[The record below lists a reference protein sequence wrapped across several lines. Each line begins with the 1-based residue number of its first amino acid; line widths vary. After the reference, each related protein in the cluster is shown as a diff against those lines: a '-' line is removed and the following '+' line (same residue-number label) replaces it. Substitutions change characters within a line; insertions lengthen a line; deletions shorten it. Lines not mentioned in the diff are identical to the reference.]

1 LHYLNPYSLGFIF
14 STLFSALFIHCCKKF
29 NILLDHPSE
38 RKEHKEPVPLIGG
51 MVLFIYTLYLK
62 LNQQFIDIRKELPLY
77 IVFTIGLIDDLVELR
92 YYTKLILQFLAGAFF
107 INAYHFVFTNNAM
120 LDAFLTLVFFVTL
133 LNAFNLVDGINGLLV
148 GLAIIYFTFTQ
159 NFVYLPVLFV
169 LFLFNVFDKLFM
181 GDSGAFLIAYLLISD
196 KHVPRELTKTLVFF
210 GYPMYEIASSFLRRL
225 LLKKNPFKPD
235 RFHLHHI
242 GTKVF
247 GSTFFLILAYSLV
260 IGFVLLS
267 TKEFGLFVYIAISLL
282 IFLFQFIFIKNNRS
296 INDSNGMTERNESN
310 F

>member
-1 LHYLNPYSLGFIF
+1 MNHYALGIVF
-14 STLFSALFIHCCKKF
+14 SVLLSSFLVVCCKKF
-29 NILLDHPSE
+29 GILLDHPSE
-38 RKEHKEPVPLIGG
+38 RKEHRESVPLVGG
-51 MVLFIYTLYLK
+51 VVLFIYYTLYLK
-62 LNQQFIDIRKELPLY
+62 SNQQFTDIKKELPLY
-77 IVFTIGLIDDLVELR
+77 IVFIIGLIDDLVELR
-92 YYTKLILQFLAGAFF
+92 YYTKLLLQFFAGLFF
-107 INAYHFVFTNNAM
+107 INSYNFVFTNNM
-120 LDAFLTLVFFVTL
+120 KLDVVLTIIFFITL

-159 NFVYLPVLFV
+159 NYVYLPVLFV
-169 LFLFNVFDKLFM
+169 LFLFNGFNKLFM

-196 KHVPRELTKTLVFF
+196 EQVPRELTKALVFF

-247 GSTFFLILAYSLV
+247 GNTFFLILAYSLV

-267 TKEFGLFVYIAISLL
+267 TKEFGLFVYIGLSLL
-282 IFLFQFIFIKNNRS
+282 IFFFQLITIKNNSS
-296 INDSNGMTERNESN
+296 INDSNGLPERDKSN

>member
-1 LHYLNPYSLGFIF
+1 MNPYAFGIIF
-14 STLFSALFIHCCKKF
+14 SVLLSAFLVTCCEKF

-38 RKEHKEPVPLIGG
+38 RKEHKEPVPLVGG
-51 MVLFIYTLYLK
+51 VILFIYTLYLK
-62 LNQQFIDIRKELPLY
+62 SNQQFTDIKKELPLY
-77 IVFTIGLIDDLVELR
+77 IVFIVGLIDDLVELR
-92 YYTKLILQFLAGAFF
+92 YYTKLILQFLAGLFF

-120 LDAFLTLVFFVTL
+120 LNTFLTLVFFVTL

-169 LFLFNVFDKLFM
+169 LFLFNVFNKLFM

-196 KHVPRELTKTLVFF
+196 EQIPRELIRALVFF

-242 GTKVF
+242 GIKVF

-260 IGFVLLS
+260 TGFILLS
-267 TKEFGLFVYIAISLL
+267 AKEFGLFVYIAISLL
-282 IFLFQFIFIKNNRS
+282 IFLFQFIFIKNSRS
-296 INDSNGMTERNESN
+296 INDSNGMAERNESN